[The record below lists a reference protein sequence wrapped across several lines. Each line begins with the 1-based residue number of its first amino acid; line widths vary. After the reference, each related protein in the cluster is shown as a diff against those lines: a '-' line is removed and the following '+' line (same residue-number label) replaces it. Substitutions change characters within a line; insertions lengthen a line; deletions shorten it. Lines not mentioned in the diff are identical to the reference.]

1 MIYERWVKI
10 MIASREYVL
19 NKINNHNL
27 HPVKR
32 FGQNFLI
39 DETIVMTIVK
49 ALDIK
54 KDETIIEI
62 GPGLGAL
69 TEQLNK
75 YQQSLHLYE
84 IDQQMVD
91 HLTQVFQEYPWI
103 KIHQMDFLKAI
114 LPTSD
119 KCVVIG
125 NLPYYI
131 TTPII
136 EKVLLEMNFRNFVFM
151 VQEEVKER
159 LLAYPKSKDYGP
171 LSIFLS
177 LFYQV
182 EKVCL
187 VSKEC
192 FYPTPHVN
200 SIVFKVR
207 SISQFEDKKLFYQ
220 FLKAMF
226 LMRRK
231 TILNNLTSY
240 LHSKER
246 ASAILNECHIDTK
259 RRPEELLKEEYVD
272 LWKTITKK

>member
-1 MIYERWVKI
+1 
-10 MIASREYVL
+10 MIASREYVM

-39 DETIVMTIVK
+39 DEMIVATIVK

-54 KDETIIEI
+54 KDEIIMEI

-69 TEQLNK
+69 TEELNK

-91 HLTQVFQEYPWI
+91 HLTQIFHEYPWI
-103 KIHQMDFLKAI
+103 EIHQIDFLKAS
-114 LPTSD
+114 LSTSD
-119 KCVVIG
+119 KCLVIG

-159 LLAYPKSKDYGP
+159 LLANPKSKDYGP
-171 LSIFLS
+171 LSILLS
-177 LFYQV
+177 LFYHAEQ
-182 EKVCL
+182 VCL

-192 FYPTPHVN
+192 FYPIPHVN
-200 SIVFKVR
+200 SIVFKV
-207 SISQFEDKKLFYQ
+207 SSVHKYEDKKALYQ

-240 LHSKER
+240 LHSKEK

-259 RRPEELLKEEYVD
+259 RRPEDLQKEEYMA
-272 LWKTITKK
+272 LWKVITKK